1 MEPILRPITSKAVEY
16 SVLEIV
22 GNEETKR
29 AYKVT
34 SDDDIPGEVFI
45 YATGGDIRMPVVDVP
60 LLVKALQDYIK

>member
-1 MEPILRPITSKAVEY
+1 MEPMLRPITSKAVEY
-16 SVLEIV
+16 SVLEIA
-22 GNEETKR
+22 GNEETER

-34 SDDDIPGEVFI
+34 SDDNIPGEVFI

>member
-60 LLVKALQDYIK
+60 LLVKAL